1 MCSCLYYLW
10 IKIVKIQKLE
20 LKILE
25 IRRVFNKYDKN
36 KLGYIR
42 VQKIIEVFIKVGQNP
57 SKTLEQTLLNQAY
70 KQGV

>member
-10 IKIVKIQKLE
+10 IKIVKIQKLK